1 MNDFLINMGLST
13 LFTFLKS
20 LKGTKNKAKYKAAI
34 LKLYRSIQSAYSD
47 DPDFQDFGNKQ

>member
-20 LKGTKNKAKYKAAI
+20 LKGQANRAKWKAAM
-34 LKLYRSIQSAYSD
+34 LKLYRAISAAYAD
-47 DPDFQDFGNKQ
+47 DPDFQS

>member
-20 LKGTKNKAKYKAAI
+20 LKGASNKAKWKKAI
-34 LKLYRSIQSAYSD
+34 LKLYLAIKSSYGD
-47 DPDFQDFGNKQ
+47 DPDFQ